1 MAPEQLSPGYGYHIA
16 DNVKD
21 RVSRKTEHFEARL
34 VLVKPPLDIYHL
46 RSKLNLLVSAILV
59 DGHPGHDGYVI
70 DFGIVPAAAE
80 ARKHH
85 YAEQQRQQPR
95 SFFHEPPALFPGSFR
110 FILRAPM
117 TAGRRYIS
125 HHGARIAVSLISCG
139 RIDPTPSM

>member
-21 RVSRKTEHFEARL
+21 RASRKTEHFEACL
-34 VLVKPPLDIYHL
+34 ILVKSPFDIHHFS
-46 RSKLNLLVSAILV
+46 SKLDLFVGAVLV
-59 DGHPGHDGYVI
+59 DGHPGHDGYII

-80 ARKHH
+80 ARQHD

-95 SFFHEPPALFPGSFR
+95 GRSHEPPAFLPGSFR

-125 HHGARIAVSLISCG
+125 HQGARIAVSLMSCG